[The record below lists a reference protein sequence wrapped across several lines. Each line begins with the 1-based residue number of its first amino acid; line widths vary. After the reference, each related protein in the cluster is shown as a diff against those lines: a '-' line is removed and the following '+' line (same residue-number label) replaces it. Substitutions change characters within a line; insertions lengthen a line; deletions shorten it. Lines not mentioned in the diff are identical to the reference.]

1 MVTVLASER
10 RRDLIRELAKGGLRQ
25 EELKSRSGDCRVLR
39 FQLSDSESVILK
51 IWNRPGLRG
60 LLRRLTRTLP
70 FHKEQRGIALLR
82 QCGVKAPAA
91 LGHERI
97 QGMGLPFTDALF
109 LEDMGTCTM
118 GVKHVKRL
126 VREGKEEELQRFVE
140 ECVDMTRKI
149 VAAGILDHDHHF
161 MNIVATPSG
170 RAARLDLEL
179 ARRQRRG
186 RLPSAP
192 YGEMLGR
199 LIGTFSYAVQPD
211 HPQRVIAFSRALAE
225 ALGPPAAVLRTAAV
239 KFDSMRRI
247 EREKGIDM
255 MLALPWD
262 TEEGK

>member
-1 MVTVLASER
+1 MVTVLESER
-10 RRDLIRELAKGGLRQ
+10 RRDLIRELAKGALPQ
-25 EELKSRSGDCRVLR
+25 QELKSRSSDCRVLR
-39 FQLSDSESVILK
+39 IQISDTESVILK

-82 QCGVKAPAA
+82 QSGVRVPAA

-97 QGMGLPFTDALF
+97 QGTGLPFTDALF
-109 LEDMGTCTM
+109 LEDLGTCTM
-118 GVKHVKRL
+118 AVKHVKRL
-126 VREGKEEELQRFVE
+126 MREGREEELQRFVD
-140 ECVDMTRKI
+140 ECVEMTRKM
-149 VAAGILDHDHHF
+149 VAAGILDLDHHF

-170 RAARLDLEL
+170 RAARLDLEI

-211 HPQRVIAFSRALAE
+211 HPQRVIAFSRALAK
-225 ALGPPAAVLRTAAV
+225 ALAPRRAVLRAATAQ
-239 KFDSMRRI
+239 FDTMRRI
-247 EREKGIDM
+247 EREKGFDM

-262 TEEGK
+262 TEKGN